1 MQLLQCVVLLLV
13 VQGRGKEEPV
23 RIEAARVSRGL
34 LFLRL
39 GLVAPFLLLAA
50 DSACAPQ
57 LKLALVAILLLLAVP
72 PAVLWWRRPE
82 VWGERRVLAGIA
94 FWDLLLI
101 SLLNV
106 LAVVFRGPPL
116 FFPLYILLTV
126 ECTCWWGWGGALLSG
141 AGGAAVLGILYFW
154 LPAERANLGLAAAA
168 VTMGWSIVLGYLV
181 QWILGQWQFGQR
193 LALQIAHH
201 EDALNRIRDRLQ
213 RWEKTW
219 KRLQQASTPQA
230 LLRATLWEAMTGTG
244 SSLGLVLTRDPKGA
258 GWRVEYWEGFRP
270 QPGLTG
276 LRPGD
281 RVASSTG
288 DATLE
293 VRHLLHVPLRLQ
305 SEEGEELP
313 ALGQLYVARHEGPP
327 YTDSDAIWLRILGT
341 YTAILLDNLLLRG
354 ELGHIQEQ
362 ADSLARAGW
371 SLVTLSDPE
380 TALEYACR
388 NVIAAL
394 GLERVVLFL
403 AGRGGEPGCYVLTCP
418 AEGTASTVWN
428 PLQGRGLSLLR
439 RLLSS
444 GGPLVINRR
453 SECPELFAEMGW
465 DEPIQ
470 SVACFPLSI
479 PEQGQA
485 ILCLLAPKIGAF
497 SPYAQQSLAI
507 FCGEVALALE
517 NACLRQTG
525 TTQPEEAPPRP
536 RYPFFAPQTVR
547 EAAKPVEPHSP

>member
-1 MQLLQCVVLLLV
+1 MRV
-13 VQGRGKEEPV
+13 
-23 RIEAARVSRGL
+23 EAARVSRGL
-34 LFLRL
+34 LLLRL
-39 GLVAPFLLLAA
+39 GLIVPFLFLAA

-57 LKLALVAILLLLAVP
+57 LKLALVAILLLLAVV

-82 VWGERRVLAGIA
+82 AWGDRRILAGVA
-94 FWDLLLI
+94 SWDLLLI
-101 SLLNV
+101 SLLNI
-106 LAVVFRGPPL
+106 LAVLFRGPPL

-141 AGGAAVLGILYFW
+141 VGGAAVLGMLYFR
-154 LPAERANLGLAAAA
+154 LPAERASLGLAAAA
-168 VTMGWSIVLGYLV
+168 VTLGWSIVLGYLV
-181 QWILGQWQFGQR
+181 QWTLGQWQAGQH

-219 KRLQQASTPQA
+219 KRLQQATTPQE
-230 LLRATLWEAMTGTG
+230 LLRATLREAMTGTG

-258 GWRVEYWEGFRP
+258 GWRAECWEGFRP
-270 QPGLTG
+270 QPGLAG
-276 LRPGD
+276 LRPGE
-281 RVASSTG
+281 RVAAPSG
-288 DATLE
+288 DTRME

-305 SEEGEELP
+305 SEESEELP

-327 YTDSDAIWLRILGT
+327 YTDGDAIWLRILGT
-341 YTAILLDNLLLRG
+341 YAAILLDNLLLRG
-354 ELGHIQEQ
+354 ELGRIQEQ

-371 SLVTLSDPE
+371 SLVALSDPE

-403 AGRGGEPGCYVLTCP
+403 SARGGEPGCYVLTCP

-444 GGPLVINRR
+444 GGPLVLNRR

-465 DEPIQ
+465 EEPIQ
-470 SVACFPLSI
+470 SVACFPLTI

-485 ILCLLAPKIGAF
+485 ILCLLAPRSGAF

-517 NACLRQTG
+517 NACLREMSTP
-525 TTQPEEAPPRP
+525 QPEEAASRGNH
-536 RYPFFAPQTVR
+536 PFFGPQAVR
-547 EAAKPVEPHSP
+547 TAREPAEPQSR